1 MNLSLLD
8 PFTLAQDY
16 PESLSSE
23 LRSGHST
30 CVRFNRKG
38 DLIASGRLDGTV
50 VLFDVETNGLARYLR
65 GHVRGIQSLS
75 WSQDGIFLASAS
87 QDFKVII
94 WDLSKQGEGASRT
107 IRFPAPVYCAEL
119 HPKNSNIFVC
129 ALFEDSPYLVDIS
142 GDVPKKYQLTS
153 APKRPLQ
160 PGAEEGEIDEK
171 RAAADAKQ
179 MTTAAVFTAT
189 GDHIITGSNKG
200 WVNVISTTTKEM
212 IHSTRI
218 TSGCI
223 TYIRLTMSGRNMV
236 VNANDRVLRS
246 INIPDNL
253 KEGVGGNDIRLIVEH
268 KFQDVVNRLLWNHC
282 TFSGNGEYLTATTF
296 KNHDIYIW
304 ERSTGVLA
312 KILEGPK
319 EELGT
324 VEWHPTRPL
333 IASTGLESGKIFIWA
348 TSNPQRWSA
357 LAPDF
362 RELEENIE
370 YQEREDEFDIHL
382 KWDLTKRKL
391 HQENEIVDA
400 VTIERA
406 RGEVED
412 GWNMPVVLDLEDTE
426 SECDSPPPLGPG
438 ERKRK
443 SPVPPKANGNN
454 AGVNGNGTGSTRSK
468 RRRAD

>member
-1 MNLSLLD
+1 M
-8 PFTLAQDY
+8 
-16 PESLSSE
+16 
-23 LRSGHST
+23 
-30 CVRFNRKG
+30 
-38 DLIASGRLDGTV
+38 
-50 VLFDVETNGLARYLR
+50 
-65 GHVRGIQSLS
+65 
-75 WSQDGIFLASAS
+75 
-87 QDFKVII
+87 
-94 WDLSKQGEGASRT
+94 
-107 IRFPAPVYCAEL
+107 
-119 HPKNSNIFVC
+119 C
-129 ALFEDSPYLVDIS
+129 ALFEDSPYLVDTS

-223 TYIRLTMSGRNMV
+223 TYIRLTMSGRHMV

-253 KEGVGGNDIRLIVEH
+253 KEGADGNDIRLVVEH

-282 TFSGNGEYLTATTF
+282 TFSGNGDYLTATTF

-324 VEWHPTRPL
+324 VEVISHSSPIQPKLRHLTL
-333 IASTGLESGKIFIWA
+333 LLVA
-348 TSNPQRWSA
+348 SNPPPHRRNWS
-357 LAPDF
+357 
-362 RELEENIE
+362 RERQNFHLGNI
-370 YQEREDEFDIHL
+370 QSPTLVGSSPGLPR
-382 KWDLTKRKL
+382 TRRKY
-391 HQENEIVDA
+391 
-400 VTIERA
+400 
-406 RGEVED
+406 
-412 GWNMPVVLDLEDTE
+412 
-426 SECDSPPPLGPG
+426 
-438 ERKRK
+438 
-443 SPVPPKANGNN
+443 
-454 AGVNGNGTGSTRSK
+454 
-468 RRRAD
+468 